1 MRITLVHAGAFGDTV
16 LLAPLLRSLRQRW
29 SGATRTV
36 VTRWEFGQMLL
47 RLDLAENCADANSPL
62 HSRWFAPIT
71 VATNR
76 VLSPPGRIPETVA
89 PAWAD
94 CDLLISAV
102 SNGHDVWAGN
112 AHHFSTAGEILF
124 FQPRPPPDFSHSV
137 PEFHRQQLASLALPL
152 SHMPPF
158 HCHATGPIII
168 ASGAGGRGKCRPLDE
183 FIALG
188 RLLGKKGRNVRFLL
202 GPTELER
209 FSVSHMQAI
218 GREFPIDKCEELM
231 RLMDLLQSAG
241 GFIGNDSGPGHLAAA
256 MGLPTLVFFSGG
268 NPAQWAPIGPR
279 VQAVAVSAMV
289 ANADDRQNQI
299 TRLLAMGCGV

>member
-1 MRITLVHAGAFGDTV
+1 MRITLVHAGALGDTV

-47 RLDLAENCADANSPL
+47 RLDLAENCADANSLL
-62 HSRWFAPIT
+62 HSRWFSPIT
-71 VATNR
+71 VATNG
-76 VLSPPGRIPETVA
+76 VLLPPDRALETAV

-102 SNGHDVWAGN
+102 SNGHDAWAEN

-124 FQPRPPPDFSHSV
+124 FQPRPPSDFSHSV
-137 PEFHRQQLASLALPL
+137 PEFHRRQLAALALPL
-152 SHMPPF
+152 SLMPPF
-158 HCHATGPIII
+158 HCHATGPMLI
-168 ASGAGGRGKCRPLDE
+168 APGAGGRGKCRPLDE

-202 GPTELER
+202 GPTELEW
-209 FSVSHMQAI
+209 FSASQMQAI

-241 GFIGNDSGPGHLAAA
+241 GFIGNDSGTGHLAAA

-289 ANADDRQNQI
+289 ANADERQNQI